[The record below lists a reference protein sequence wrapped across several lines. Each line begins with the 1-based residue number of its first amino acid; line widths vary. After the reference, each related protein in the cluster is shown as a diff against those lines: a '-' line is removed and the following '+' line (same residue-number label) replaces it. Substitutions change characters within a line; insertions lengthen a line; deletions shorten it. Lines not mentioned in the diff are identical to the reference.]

1 MKTQEQKET
10 KIINAIGLIAFV
22 IYVILVNKYGN

>member
-1 MKTQEQKET
+1 MKTQDQKEAIVIT
-10 KIINAIGLIAFV
+10 AIGLVAFV